1 MNGLFNP
8 IEFGFRDLGGSQ
20 FGHTFRNE
28 IVDIR
33 RVYTYH
39 RRNVNVSPDDEWKI
53 KYINSNKYIFEGKI
67 PNKKFALDLLIN
79 LDSLPDDIEKLLK
92 RDIALENL
100 LINI

>member
-1 MNGLFNP
+1 MKGLFNP
-8 IEFGFRDLGGSQ
+8 IEFGFRDLGASQ

-28 IVDIR
+28 MVDIR

-53 KYINSNKYIFEGKI
+53 KYINSNNYIFAGKI

-79 LDSLPDDIEKLLK
+79 LDSLPDDSISQIK
-92 RDIALENL
+92 RDVTLESL
-100 LINI
+100 LDN